1 MLSVYYSGTFFV
13 LIFTTNS
20 GEKTRAILFLE
31 AALQQKTNRNTFMN
45 KPRILWTDDE
55 IDLLRAH
62 IMFLQEKG
70 YEVETSTNGL
80 DTVEKVSN
88 NYYDIIFLDENMP
101 GITGLETLTR
111 IKAISPNIPVVLIT
125 KSEEENIMDEAVG
138 AKIADYLIK
147 PVNPKQILLTL
158 KKNID
163 QKRLVTEQTTSKY
176 QMQFAQI
183 GMQINER
190 LSFDEWKEIYKKLV
204 YWELELSE
212 SEDSAMDEILAMQ
225 KEEANKTFFKYIKEN
240 YTYWFNMEL
249 GARPMLSTDII
260 KQVVFPQLDKGKKV
274 LMLIIDNL
282 RFDQWRTISPVISD
296 YFRTQDEN
304 MYCSILPTA
313 TMYARNAMFAGL
325 MPSEIEKL
333 YPDLWEDD
341 DNEGGHKNRHEEDLL
356 RKQMKRY
363 ARKENVYF
371 EKAAGIKK
379 ERWVTDNLKNILEHD
394 LSVLVVNF
402 VDMISHARTEMDMIR
417 ELANNEKAY
426 RSLTLSWFKNSALFE
441 LLKALAENDIN
452 VVVTTDHGA
461 IRVDNPVK
469 VIGDR
474 ETNTNL
480 RYKLGKNL
488 NYKAKNVFE
497 VRDPRKI
504 YLPSRNVSTS
514 YIFAQNADFFAYP
527 NNYNYYANYYK
538 DTFQHGGI
546 SMEEMIVP
554 LITLVPKK

>member
-1 MLSVYYSGTFFV
+1 MGSSG
-13 LIFTTNS
+13 
-20 GEKTRAILFLE
+20 
-31 AALQQKTNRNTFMN
+31 LQGNCFCNNNKNRDTFMN
-45 KPRILWTDDE
+45 KPKILWTDDE

-62 IMFLQEKG
+62 IIFLQEKG
-70 YEVETSTNGL
+70 YHVETSTNGL

-88 NYYDIIFLDENMP
+88 NFYDIIFLDENMP

-111 IKAISPNIPVVLIT
+111 IKAISPNVPVVMIT

-190 LSFDEWKEIYKKLV
+190 LSFEEWKEIYKKLV

-212 SEDSAMDEILAMQ
+212 SEDSAMDEILGMQ

-240 YTYWFNMEL
+240 YPYWFNMDL
-249 GARPMLSTDII
+249 GARPMLSTDIV
-260 KQVVFPQLDKGKKV
+260 KQVVFPQLDNGKKV
-274 LMLIIDNL
+274 LMLVIDNL
-282 RFDQWRTISPVISD
+282 RYDQWRILSPVIND
-296 YFRTQDEN
+296 YFRTQVEDL
-304 MYCSILPTA
+304 YCSILPTA

-325 MPSEIEKL
+325 MPSEIEKV

-341 DNEGGHKNRHEEDLL
+341 DNEGHKNRHEDELL
-356 RKQMKRY
+356 IKQMARFG
-363 ARKENVYF
+363 RKESFYF
-371 EKAAGIKK
+371 EKAAGIRK
-379 ERWVTDNLKNILEHD
+379 ERWVTDNLKNILEND
-394 LSVLVVNF
+394 LSVLIVNF
-402 VDMISHARTEMDMIR
+402 VDMISHARTEMEMIR

-426 RSLTLSWFKNSALFE
+426 RSLTLSWFKNSALLE
-441 LLKALAENDIN
+441 LLKALAEHDIN

-461 IRVDNPVK
+461 IRVDNAVK

-488 NYKAKNVFE
+488 NFKSKNVFE
-497 VRDPRKI
+497 IRDPRKI

-514 YIFAQNADFFAYP
+514 YIFAQNTDFFAYP

-554 LITLVPKK
+554 VITLVPKN